1 MKIGDRVRLTGK
13 IVNKESSWM
22 PVEEGMKAGLEG
34 TIVHLMLEGPKEYH
48 YIGVKWDNGTSLGIF
63 PSDPFELIAPETTT

>member
-1 MKIGDRVRLTGK
+1 
-13 IVNKESSWM
+13 
-22 PVEEGMKAGLEG
+22 MKAGLEG